1 MFTTVS
7 EFIEDNLSHPLS
19 QAVKNPH
26 QTPTILPRTQKSN
39 HMATN
44 IITSEDLE
52 QFKWEF
58 LELIKEHI
66 DKRLG
71 KITPAAEE
79 RQWLKSHQVQRML
92 GISPGTLQ
100 TLRINGTIPYTKIGG
115 IIFYDKKNIQQ
126 IMEDNMRNRRE
137 Y

>member
-1 MFTTVS
+1 
-7 EFIEDNLSHPLS
+7 
-19 QAVKNPH
+19 
-26 QTPTILPRTQKSN
+26 
-39 HMATN
+39 MATN

-66 DKRLG
+66 DQRLG
-71 KITPAAEE
+71 KSTPVIED

-100 TLRINGTIPYTKIGG
+100 TLRINGTIPYTKVGG
-115 IIFYDKKNIQQ
+115 IIFYDKKDIQQ
-126 IMEDNMRNRRE
+126 IMEENMRNKRN

>member
-1 MFTTVS
+1 
-7 EFIEDNLSHPLS
+7 
-19 QAVKNPH
+19 
-26 QTPTILPRTQKSN
+26 
-39 HMATN
+39 MATN

-66 DKRLG
+66 DMRLG
-71 KITPAAEE
+71 KVPTVIEE

-100 TLRINGTIPYTKIGG
+100 TLRINGTIPYTKVGG
-115 IIFYDKKNIQQ
+115 IIFYDKKHIQK
-126 IMEDNMRNRRE
+126 IMENNMRNKIID
-137 Y
+137 

>member
-1 MFTTVS
+1 
-7 EFIEDNLSHPLS
+7 
-19 QAVKNPH
+19 
-26 QTPTILPRTQKSN
+26 
-39 HMATN
+39 MATN

-66 DKRLG
+66 DMRLG
-71 KITPAAEE
+71 KVPIVFEE

-100 TLRINGTIPYTKIGG
+100 TLRINGTIPYTKVGG
-115 IIFYDKKNIQQ
+115 IIFYDKKDIQQ
-126 IMEDNMRNRRE
+126 IMEENMRNKRN

>member
-1 MFTTVS
+1 
-7 EFIEDNLSHPLS
+7 
-19 QAVKNPH
+19 
-26 QTPTILPRTQKSN
+26 
-39 HMATN
+39 MATN

-66 DKRLG
+66 DMRLG
-71 KITPAAEE
+71 KVPTVIEE

-100 TLRINGTIPYTKIGG
+100 TLRINGTIPYTKVGG
-115 IIFYDKKNIQQ
+115 IIFYDKKDIQQ
-126 IMEDNMRNRRE
+126 IMEENMRNKRN

>member
-1 MFTTVS
+1 
-7 EFIEDNLSHPLS
+7 
-19 QAVKNPH
+19 
-26 QTPTILPRTQKSN
+26 
-39 HMATN
+39 MATN

-66 DKRLG
+66 DMRLG
-71 KITPAAEE
+71 KVTTVIEE

-100 TLRINGTIPYTKIGG
+100 TLRINGTIPYTKVGG
-115 IIFYDKKNIQQ
+115 IIFYDKKDIQQ
-126 IMEDNMRNRRE
+126 IMEENMRNKRN

>member
-1 MFTTVS
+1 
-7 EFIEDNLSHPLS
+7 
-19 QAVKNPH
+19 
-26 QTPTILPRTQKSN
+26 
-39 HMATN
+39 MATN

-71 KITPAAEE
+71 KVAPVNEE
-79 RQWLKSHQVQRML
+79 RQWLKSNQVQRML

-100 TLRINGTIPYTKIGG
+100 TLRINGTIPYTKVGG
-115 IIFYDKKNIQQ
+115 IIFYDKKDIQK
-126 IMEDNMRNRRE
+126 IMETNMRNKQD
-137 Y
+137 

>member
-1 MFTTVS
+1 MS

-71 KITPAAEE
+71 KITPAPEE

-126 IMEDNMRNRRE
+126 IMEDNMRNRIE

>member
-1 MFTTVS
+1 
-7 EFIEDNLSHPLS
+7 
-19 QAVKNPH
+19 
-26 QTPTILPRTQKSN
+26 
-39 HMATN
+39 MATN

-66 DKRLG
+66 DMRLA
-71 KITPAAEE
+71 KVTPASEE
-79 RQWLKSHQVQRML
+79 RKWLKSHQVQRML

-100 TLRINGTIPYTKIGG
+100 TLRINGTIPYTKVGG
-115 IIFYDKKNIQQ
+115 TIFYDKKDIDR
-126 IMEDNMRNRRE
+126 IMENNKRNRTD